1 MKKARIFLIFII
13 TMLLVFSAGCQVME
27 FVQMFPKRPVIQHGE
42 FPFCLTYEKDGKV
55 YEVKDTLVCEYTGLA
70 ADAAIGFFRGW
81 DSHLASGETRI
92 TLFQDEEIEIFYSPN
107 ISSRHAAAYY
117 MGDHEI
123 YDMIN
128 ISFPDAWY
136 TRDFENKQ
144 INAYMISADE
154 MWEKYKI
161 KLLSWEIA
169 PPIKNTFK

>member
-1 MKKARIFLIFII
+1 MKKSIAFF
-13 TMLLVFSAGCQVME
+13 VFSIVILNMCLAGCQVVK
-27 FVQMFPKRPVIQHGE
+27 FVQMFPQKPVIQYGE
-42 FPFCLTYEKDGKV
+42 FPFCLTYEKEGKT
-55 YEVKDTLVCEYTGLA
+55 YEVKDTLICEYTGLG
-70 ADAAIGFFRGW
+70 ADAARGFFRGW

-136 TRDFENKQ
+136 TSDFENKQ

-154 MWEKYKI
+154 MWEKYSI